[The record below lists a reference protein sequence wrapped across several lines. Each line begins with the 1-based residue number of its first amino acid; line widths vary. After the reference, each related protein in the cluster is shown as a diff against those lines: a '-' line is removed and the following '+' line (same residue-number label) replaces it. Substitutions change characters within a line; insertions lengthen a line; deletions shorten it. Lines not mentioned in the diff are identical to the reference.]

1 MKKVQSWSKPHDN
14 ERQGHSHRLQVW
26 RPVSTISKM
35 VSVLLDVLYFATH
48 PIWTAGWVLQVLL
61 KYYQYYYYKP
71 KTWAASTS
79 LAHDLLAFASSGST
93 HLHISLSQS
102 SHVLS
107 FQSFV
112 LWFNLNFHIQC
123 CPPYSLTVFL
133 LSFSQLLPLYH
144 QSWLYCSSLY
154 VARSLGNPKGKKYRV
169 SQKKVVQSVFF
180 WSYLTKD

>member
-26 RPVSTISKM
+26 WPVSTISKM

-48 PIWTAGWVLQVLL
+48 PIWTTGWVLQVLL
-61 KYYQYYYYKP
+61 KYYQYYYYKL

-79 LAHDLLAFASSGST
+79 LAHDLLAFATSGLT
-93 HLHISLSQS
+93 HLYISLSQS

-112 LWFNLNFHIQC
+112 LWSNLNFHISC
-123 CPPYSLTVFL
+123 RLPSYCIFSFTFSSFATISPVLTL
-133 LSFSQLLPLYH
+133 LQLLICSP
-144 QSWLYCSSLY
+144 QSWE
-154 VARSLGNPKGKKYRV
+154 PKRKKLQGV
-169 SQKKVVQSVFF
+169 
-180 WSYLTKD
+180 

>member
-1 MKKVQSWSKPHDN
+1 MDNYHTSLGIMKYLWRKFKADLSIMTMSGRVIPIGCKSGDQSAQSQKWSACWWT
-14 ERQGHSHRLQVW
+14 SCILQ
-26 RPVSTISKM
+26 PIQFGQLGEYSGSTTKI
-35 VSVLLDVLYFATH
+35 LLE
-48 PIWTAGWVLQVLL
+48 
-61 KYYQYYYYKP
+61 YYQYYYYKP

-79 LAHDLLAFASSGST
+79 LAHDLLAFASSGSA

-133 LSFSQLLPLYH
+133 LFFLNFCPYITSPDFIAALYI
-144 QSWLYCSSLY
+144 
-154 VARSLGNPKGKKYRV
+154 
-169 SQKKVVQSVFF
+169 
-180 WSYLTKD
+180 